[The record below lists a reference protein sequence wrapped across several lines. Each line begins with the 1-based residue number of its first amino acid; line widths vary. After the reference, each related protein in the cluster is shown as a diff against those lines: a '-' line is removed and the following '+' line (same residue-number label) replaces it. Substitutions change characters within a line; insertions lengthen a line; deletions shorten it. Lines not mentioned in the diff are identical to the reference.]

1 MIAGEPAIGRDYRLH
16 RELLIAIER
25 ARSQLAVAIAAE
37 NKSTPRDRWHQYL
50 ETEDRMRKCVK
61 AMRHRRQPD
70 PAWQRHGLQALNLL
84 KQSFSEADPYPGSR
98 AGQLCRRLYEVLAL
112 IEAGI

>member
-1 MIAGEPAIGRDYRLH
+1 MIAGEPAMGRDYRLH

-37 NKSTPRDRWHQYL
+37 SKSTPRDRWHHYL
-50 ETEDRMRKCVK
+50 ETEDRVRKCVK
-61 AMRHRRQPD
+61 KMRHRRQPD
-70 PAWQRHGLQALNLL
+70 PVWPRHGLQALNLL
-84 KQSFSEADPYPGSR
+84 KQSLSEGDPNAGSR

-112 IEAGI
+112 IEAGV